1 MEDKITILIPSL
13 NPDEKLVNLVEELEK
28 HGWKN
33 IIVVNDGSE
42 DKCNQYFSKLEGKAI
57 ILKHAINLGKGRA
70 LKTGFNEYLKT
81 FPNSRG
87 IITVDSDGQHKVKDV
102 EKVAQRLL
110 ETKNTMVLG
119 SREFDEKHVPFKSR
133 YGNKITRAIFSFL
146 TGIKIKDTQTGLR
159 GIPTQYVEKLMNIP
173 GERYEYEMNMLMY
186 AKNYDVE
193 IIEET
198 IETVYIQENKFS
210 HFNPLT
216 DSFRIYLIFLKYLLS
231 SAISF
236 IIDIG
241 LYKILFNLLIKSIA
255 NYAVMIATIGA
266 RIVSSLVNYKI
277 NKDTVFKSSS
287 RNSIIKYY
295 ILCIIQMMISAGTVS
310 YIFQLLG
317 QQHEVVIKIITDI
330 ILFFINFKIQ
340 KEWVFKKKR
349 GNK

>member
-1 MEDKITILIPSL
+1 
-13 NPDEKLVNLVEELEK
+13 
-28 HGWKN
+28 
-33 IIVVNDGSE
+33 
-42 DKCNQYFSKLEGKAI
+42 
-57 ILKHAINLGKGRA
+57 
-70 LKTGFNEYLKT
+70 
-81 FPNSRG
+81 
-87 IITVDSDGQHKVKDV
+87 
-102 EKVAQRLL
+102 
-110 ETKNTMVLG
+110 
-119 SREFDEKHVPFKSR
+119 
-133 YGNKITRAIFSFL
+133 
-146 TGIKIKDTQTGLR
+146 
-159 GIPTQYVEKLMNIP
+159 MNIP

-186 AKNYDVE
+186 AKNYDIE

-198 IETVYIQENKFS
+198 IETVYIEENKSS

-241 LYKILFNLLIKSIA
+241 LYKILFNLLINSIA
-255 NYAVMIATIGA
+255 NYAVMIATIGS

-277 NKDTVFKSSS
+277 NRDTVFKSSS
-287 RNSIIKYY
+287 RNSVIKYY
-295 ILCIIQMMISAGTVS
+295 ILCIIQMMISAGIVS
-310 YIFQLLG
+310 YVFQLLG

>member
-1 MEDKITILIPSL
+1 MKDKIAILIPSL
-13 NPDEKLVNLVEELEK
+13 NPGEKLVNLVDELLK
-28 HGWKN
+28 CGWRN
-33 IIVVNDGSE
+33 IIIVNDGSE
-42 DKCNQYFSKLEGKAI
+42 ERYNQYFSNLEGKAI

-81 FPNSRG
+81 FPNLRG

-102 EKVAQRLL
+102 EKVARKLL
-110 ETKNTMVLG
+110 ETENAMVLG
-119 SREFDEKHVPFKSR
+119 
-133 YGNKITRAIFSFL
+133 
-146 TGIKIKDTQTGLR
+146 
-159 GIPTQYVEKLMNIP
+159 IPTRYIEKLMNIP

-186 AKNYDVE
+186 AKNYDIE

-198 IETVYIQENKFS
+198 IETVYIEENKS
-210 HFNPLT
+210 SNFNPLT

-241 LYKILFNLLIKSIA
+241 LYKILFNLLINSIA
-255 NYAVMIATIGA
+255 NYAVMIATIGS

-277 NKDTVFKSSS
+277 NRDTVFKSSS
-287 RNSIIKYY
+287 RNSVIKYY
-295 ILCIIQMMISAGTVS
+295 ILCIIQMMISAGIVS
-310 YIFQLLG
+310 YVFQLLG